1 MATTPDQKP
10 SAEIQAIVM
19 NLWNVVRETA
29 QATTAI
35 HAENKAFAQRHH
47 VLNEQIL
54 HEHERH
60 AKLQAYTE
68 HLQTELKQQQHDL
81 DILQPRYREVLENS
95 QKHEETIQE
104 LRRILLEQEEL
115 VARRGEE
122 NKLLSEQLLVENEGF
137 DAERERLHTSLEAL
151 KHDLTASRQ
160 QSLNVATEVDEL
172 RNEIEALSTERDKL
186 LDDNEQLRW
195 RLEAFEKNSTQEYAE
210 LERKLETAR
219 VYSGEV
225 TMQLEDAKRL
235 MGESDARIIALT
247 AERNSLRDTTE
258 NAEQESLTWQ
268 QIAEEQTETIQRLQ
282 TLEQE
287 YTISLEKSREEL
299 EKSREEY
306 TANLAT
312 QLTIHQ
318 NLSETAQAA
327 LKVQLEEER
336 TEHQQMLEVHSKE
349 REQITQLISSKN
361 LYETALETLKA
372 QLQEERMQHQQ
383 TLAAHA
389 TEHEQTLMAQE
400 EQMMKMKAEFDKQVA
415 GLRKNVV
422 QIPENERF
430 ALKEKVEHL
439 LQRVEVA
446 LAEQN
451 N

>member
-35 HAENKAFAQRHH
+35 HAENKAFAQKHH
-47 VLNEQIL
+47 ALSEQIL
-54 HEHERH
+54 QEHERH

-68 HLQTELKQQQHDL
+68 HLQTELKQRQHDL
-81 DILQPRYREVLENS
+81 DTLQPRYQEAFDNS

-122 NKLLSEQLLVENEGF
+122 NKMLSEQLLVGNEGF

-210 LERKLETAR
+210 VERKLEAAR

-225 TMQLEDAKRL
+225 TVQLEDAKRL
-235 MGESDARIIALT
+235 VSESDARIIALT
-247 AERNSLRDTTE
+247 AERNSLRDTAGS
-258 NAEQESLTWQ
+258 AEQEALTWQ

-282 TLEQE
+282 IREQELTALLEQRKGE
-287 YTISLEKSREEL
+287 EFETIQRLQTREQELTALLEQRS
-299 EKSREEY
+299 EEY
-306 TANLAT
+306 STNIASQIAAN
-312 QLTIHQ
+312 
-318 NLSETAQAA
+318 
-327 LKVQLEEER
+327 
-336 TEHQQMLEVHSKE
+336 
-349 REQITQLISSKN
+349 KN
-361 LYETALETLKA
+361 LYETALENLKA
-372 QLQEERMQHQQ
+372 QLQEERIEHQQ
-383 TLAAHA
+383 TLESYI
-389 TEHEQTLMAQE
+389 TEHEQTVLALE
-400 EQMMKMKAEFDKQVA
+400 EQITKLRTEFDKQVVEVKQNTISL
-415 GLRKNVV
+415 GKD
-422 QIPENERF
+422 ER
-430 ALKEKVEHL
+430 LVLVGKISHL
-439 LQRVEVA
+439 LQRVELA
-446 LAEQN
+446 LVEN
-451 N
+451 EM

>member
-19 NLWNVVRETA
+19 NLWNVIRETA

-35 HAENKAFAQRHH
+35 HAENKAFAQKHH
-47 VLNEQIL
+47 ALNEQIL
-54 HEHERH
+54 QEHERQ

-81 DILQPRYREVLENS
+81 DTLQPRYQEAFDNS

-104 LRRILLEQEEL
+104 LRRILLEQEDL

-122 NKLLSEQLLVENEGF
+122 NKMLSEQLLVGNEGF

-172 RNEIEALSTERDKL
+172 RNEVEALSTERDKL

-195 RLEAFEKNSTQEYAE
+195 RLEAFEKNSTQEYTE
-210 LERKLETAR
+210 VERKLETAR

-225 TMQLEDAKRL
+225 TVQLEDAKRL
-235 MGESDARIIALT
+235 MSESDARIIALT
-247 AERNSLRDTTE
+247 AERNSLRDTVGS
-258 NAEQESLTWQ
+258 AEQEALTWQ
-268 QIAEEQTETIQRLQ
+268 QIAEEQTETLQRLQ
-282 TLEQE
+282 TVEQE
-287 YTISLEKSREEL
+287 YKILL

-306 TANLAT
+306 AANLAA
-312 QLTIHQ
+312 QLTINQ
-318 NLSETAQAA
+318 NLSETALAA

-336 TEHQQMLEVHSKE
+336 TLHQQTLEIHSKE
-349 REQITQLISSKN
+349 REQITQLMSSKN

-400 EQMMKMKAEFDKQVA
+400 EQMTKMKAEFDKQVVE
-415 GLRKNVV
+415 LRKNML
-422 QIPENERF
+422 QIPENERL
-430 ALKEKVEHL
+430 ALTEKVAHL
-439 LQRVEVA
+439 LQRVEAA
-446 LAEQN
+446 LAD
-451 N
+451 